1 MQIKKFC
8 NIKEFLNSNEFNNKD
23 LSYCDLSNLDLS
35 NFPCKTWKNFKF
47 YHTDFSNTNIQFGPS
62 DLRKDECGNYILE
75 YCNFTNCDL
84 SNIESLYCTSIQ
96 GSNFTNTGLEAFL
109 DNYYG
114 YEMYDLKLTG
124 VVFSKEME
132 LIARR
137 KSQDGLIDVNTVII
151 NPQIH
156 FSSLEIYSIIKQT
169 LPKKDEFI
177 SSDKYEIYNNIIDK
191 ALEED
196 RKREGILNQLY
207 NQLDDGNFSIID
219 KIRFF
224 QGIISQKS
232 YGEMDFSY
240 VPIFLLSKIK
250 FQNCKFNQII
260 LPKDITIYGGND
272 ISFMDVSKNSSIYTT
287 IPHIIIPGFDASSW
301 KNWHESRLDYTC
313 FTTQTNLYLELGRQ
327 CNANCFFCRNQFLKS
342 CKYDIEAISDN
353 FKTVASHSLS
363 NVVIGGGEP
372 TLMMND
378 LLWFLRYYRY
388 FYSSNYFVSTN
399 GSSNF
404 SDLVEISN
412 YCNLNLSR
420 HALEDRDNNKI
431 FGLNTIGLEEIK
443 KLTENIKSQLTLV
456 ATCFEGALDTVKD
469 LERYIELGDYVHA
482 DAILFQT
489 LHEDLNKKAKNGN
502 QIDTIIFDEVIVKLK
517 EQGYNVGEIPIYSTG
532 DYKLI
537 IVKSPEGDKTISFK
551 KYITKEELEK
561 EWFRAAKRTFD
572 LSMAPNGDVYQNWH
586 QNSDRIFS
594 RKKKKY

>member
-35 NFPCKTWKNFKF
+35 DFLCKTWKNFKF
-47 YHTDFSNTNIQFGPS
+47 YHTDFSNTNIQFDPS

-137 KSQDGLIDVNTVII
+137 KAQDGLIDVNTVII

-219 KIRFF
+219 KITFF
-224 QGIISQKS
+224 GFTYNFIFIFK
-232 YGEMDFSY
+232 DFE
-240 VPIFLLSKIK
+240 
-250 FQNCKFNQII
+250 
-260 LPKDITIYGGND
+260 
-272 ISFMDVSKNSSIYTT
+272 KN
-287 IPHIIIPGFDASSW
+287 
-301 KNWHESRLDYTC
+301 
-313 FTTQTNLYLELGRQ
+313 
-327 CNANCFFCRNQFLKS
+327 
-342 CKYDIEAISDN
+342 
-353 FKTVASHSLS
+353 
-363 NVVIGGGEP
+363 
-372 TLMMND
+372 
-378 LLWFLRYYRY
+378 
-388 FYSSNYFVSTN
+388 FV
-399 GSSNF
+399 
-404 SDLVEISN
+404 
-412 YCNLNLSR
+412 
-420 HALEDRDNNKI
+420 
-431 FGLNTIGLEEIK
+431 
-443 KLTENIKSQLTLV
+443 
-456 ATCFEGALDTVKD
+456 
-469 LERYIELGDYVHA
+469 
-482 DAILFQT
+482 
-489 LHEDLNKKAKNGN
+489 
-502 QIDTIIFDEVIVKLK
+502 
-517 EQGYNVGEIPIYSTG
+517 
-532 DYKLI
+532 
-537 IVKSPEGDKTISFK
+537 
-551 KYITKEELEK
+551 
-561 EWFRAAKRTFD
+561 
-572 LSMAPNGDVYQNWH
+572 
-586 QNSDRIFS
+586 
-594 RKKKKY
+594 